1 MPPTEQPPH
10 NNSRLEIVGEIAQ
23 LVGDMTVAVAKKVGG
38 DILRVCGL
46 SREESSIPAPM
57 TVEETQKWNV
67 ENGFPKN
74 WRL

>member
-1 MPPTEQPPH
+1 MSPGEQPPH

-23 LVGDMTVAVAKKVGG
+23 VIGDMTVAVAKKVGG

-46 SREESSIPAPM
+46 SREEKSTPPTM
-57 TVEETQKWNV
+57 TKEEAQKWNV